1 MAEAEA
7 KVKAVM
13 GREKWAKSRVI
24 NGGGGGIPTQN
35 SPKNAVVPPH
45 IFCPRPTNNYF
56 SLGGSPTPE
65 VRPGQTISNFNLKF
79 WQFRLWHMVSFAI
92 QGLD

>member
-7 KVKAVM
+7 KVEAVM

-45 IFCPRPTNNYF
+45 IAWC
-56 SLGGSPTPE
+56 SGGKQIDIII
-65 VRPGQTISNFNLKF
+65 VI
-79 WQFRLWHMVSFAI
+79 
-92 QGLD
+92 